1 MGTVDRKYK
10 LVAIDIDGTTVDS
23 NGVISQT
30 NIDMIRRVV
39 NMGVPVCLV
48 TGRNIHNANKIAK
61 KLKVKTPM
69 ICCDGAVMYDPVD
82 KKNIYEK
89 IFSKE
94 QLEVV
99 FRILDKHY
107 VFIEMSSDNHYYQ
120 YIKEKELGKYNYGGS
135 PNNFAGKLSRIIK
148 HNVRFVNN
156 LKSFQSKNPK
166 LNQVIFIGEEKNVLE
181 AKIEL
186 IEELKKLNQNDLV
199 LRDDLWSN
207 FVFVTPKNVTK
218 SDGVE
223 VLCKHYGFKMEEVI
237 AMGDELNDIDMITK
251 AGLGIAMENANPRI
265 KEVAKFVTLSN
276 NDNGVAYALEKFIIN
291 GETIDEQ

>member
-1 MGTVDRKYK
+1 MDTVNRKYK

-23 NGVISQT
+23 KGAISQT

-39 NMGVPVCLV
+39 KEGVPVCLV

-61 KLKVKTPM
+61 KLNVKTPM
-69 ICCDGAVMYDPVD
+69 ICCDGAVMYDPVE

-89 IFSKE
+89 FFSKE
-94 QLEVV
+94 LLDIVLNV
-99 FRILDKHY
+99 LDKHY

-135 PNNFAGKLSRIIK
+135 PNNFTGKLSRMIK

-166 LNQVIFIGEEKNVLE
+166 INQVIFIGEEKNVTE
-181 AKIEL
+181 AKIAL
-186 IEELKKLNQNDLV
+186 IDELKRLNQNELV

-207 FVFVTPKNVTK
+207 FVFTSPQKVTK
-218 SDGVE
+218 SDGVG
-223 VLCKHYGFKMEEVI
+223 VLCEHYGIKMEEVI

-251 AGLGIAMENANPRI
+251 AGLGIAMANANPRI
-265 KEVAKFVTLSN
+265 KEVAKYVTLSN
-276 NDNGVAYALEKFIIN
+276 DENGVAYALEKFIIN